1 MISMKDIAGASGVS
15 RSTVSLVLN
24 GCSSAARICEDTRR
38 NVLATAER
46 MGYRRNE
53 IARAIKS
60 GKTNVIG
67 IVGGFSGSYS
77 LDIIMGIAEACTD
90 NGYFMKLLP
99 VNNPD
104 ENPDVLGRAARQ
116 CVEHRVAGV
125 ICRSLRG
132 HVLDELRSELDAMH
146 IPMVLVDASS
156 HHDWCSR
163 VVSDD
168 FAGIK
173 EGVAYLL
180 QQGHRRIAHVTSPLN
195 LEFARIRADGYLAA
209 MREAGFPE
217 CENMICEI
225 GATQELYTGD
235 KRRLAGFL
243 KKHKPS
249 AVICGSDPVA
259 MKVLMLC
266 HEMNIKVPDGL
277 SVIGFAGLDYTCY
290 SSPPLT
296 TIEQPFAEMG
306 AKAFELLLRH
316 INGDHKICDLK
327 LKTRLV
333 IRDST
338 MPAGSRKN

>member
-1 MISMKDIAGASGVS
+1 MKDIAKEAGLSQP
-15 RSTVSLVLN
+15 TVSLVLN
-24 GCSSAARICEDTRR
+24 GHYSICAETRQR
-38 NVLATAER
+38 VLETAER

-53 IARAIKS
+53 IARSIKT

-67 IVGGFSGSYS
+67 IIGGLSGSYS
-77 LDIIMGIAEACTD
+77 LEIIMGIAEACMD

-104 ENPDVLGRAARQ
+104 DNYEDLARAARQ

-125 ICRSLRG
+125 ICRAVRG
-132 HVLDELRSELDAMH
+132 HTLDALRTELNAMH
-146 IPMVLVDASS
+146 IPIVLVDASS

-180 QQGHRRIAHVTSPLN
+180 QQGHRKIAHITSPLN
-195 LEFARIRADGYLAA
+195 CEYARIRADGYLAA
-209 MREAGFPE
+209 MHDAELPE
-217 CENMICEI
+217 CEKMICEI
-225 GATQELYTGD
+225 DGDLELSHGD
-235 KRRLAGFL
+235 KDRISGFL
-243 KKHKPS
+243 KKVKPT
-249 AVICGSDPVA
+249 AVICGSDPWA

-266 HEMNIKVPDGL
+266 HEMNIKVPDDL
-277 SVIGFAGLDYTCY
+277 SVIGFAGLDYTFY

-296 TIEQPFAEMG
+296 TIKQPFCEMG

-316 INGDHKICDLK
+316 INGDQKIYDLK
-327 LKTRLV
+327 LKTSLIV
-333 IRDST
+333 RDST
-338 MPAGSRKN
+338 GMAKGKC